1 MLLKKFSLNAL
12 LRPSSQTPSIPFMH
26 WRKTMLIVSLCLM
39 LFSIIFVVLRG
50 VNFGID
56 FRGGLLVEFET
67 KTPPDLAQLRRTLRN
82 ATEGNLL
89 LQEFDSDTIF
99 LLRIQKPRL
108 QRGEVWNPQNSVDKI
123 KNVLEKRVV
132 VLEYRR
138 LETVGPAVGKELRR
152 AAVLAVAFALLGI
165 MAYIWLR
172 FEWQFALAAVIALL
186 HDVIATIG
194 FFALLQLEFTLASVA
209 AILTIA
215 GYSIN
220 DTVVIFDRIR
230 ENMRKYKKMEP
241 LALLNLALNQ
251 TLSRTILTSI
261 TTLLAIAALV
271 LFGGAVISDFALAL
285 GWGLIV
291 GTYSSVGLAAP
302 ILAILGGDKTLG
314 SSEDEHHSKTK

>member
-1 MLLKKFSLNAL
+1 M
-12 LRPSSQTPSIPFMH
+12 R
-26 WRKTMLIVSLCLM
+26 WRKATLMISLALV
-39 LFSIIFVVLRG
+39 LFAVVFVLWRG
-50 VNFGID
+50 INFGID
-56 FRGGLLVEFET
+56 FRGGVLVEFET
-67 KTPPDLAQLRRTLRN
+67 KTPPDLANLRRKLRN
-82 ATEGNLL
+82 ATDGNLL
-89 LQEFDSDTIF
+89 LQEFDSNTIF

-108 QRGEVWNPQNSVDKI
+108 QRGEVWNPQDSVDKI
-123 KNVLEKRVV
+123 KNLLENEGS

-138 LETVGPAVGKELRR
+138 VETVGPAVGKELRK
-152 AAVLAVAFALLGI
+152 AAIWAVTLALLGI
-165 MAYIWLR
+165 MVYIWLR
-172 FEWQFALAAVIALL
+172 FEWQFALAAVIALM

-194 FFALLQLEFTLASVA
+194 FFALIQLEFTLASVA

-241 LALLNLALNQ
+241 IELLNLALNQ
-251 TLSRTILTSI
+251 TLARTMLTSI

-285 GWGLIV
+285 GWGLVV

-302 ILAILGGDKTLG
+302 MLTILGASKTLNH
-314 SSEDEHHSKTK
+314 SESEHRSKIK

>member
-1 MLLKKFSLNAL
+1 MRLKKFNLNAL
-12 LRPSSQTPSIPFMH
+12 LRPSAQTPSISFMR
-26 WRKTMLIVSLCLM
+26 WRKTTLIISLCLV
-39 LFSIIFVVLRG
+39 LFSIILVILRG

-56 FRGGLLVEFET
+56 FRGGMLVEFET
-67 KTPPDLAQLRRTLRN
+67 ETPPDLAQLRRTLRN

-89 LQEFDSDTIF
+89 LQEFDSDTIL

-138 LETVGPAVGKELRR
+138 LETVGPVVGKELRK

-241 LALLNLALNQ
+241 LALLNLSLNQ
-251 TLSRTILTSI
+251 TLSRTMLTSI

-271 LFGGAVISDFALAL
+271 LFGGAVISNFALAL
-285 GWGLIV
+285 GWGLVV

-314 SSEDEHHSKTK
+314 SSED